1 MDTGIPFGSYT
12 ESESEDNYQ
21 RKLRVMSGVP
31 QGSILGPLLFLA
43 YVNHIW
49 KNTESTFRLF
59 VEDCVIYRKI
69 VNNSGI
75 KKLQIDLCRL
85 GEWAVENWM
94 KINSGKSKAV
104 SFTRAQMKNLLN
116 YSLLNQEI
124 PEASSFKYFEIILS
138 SDLSWK
144 ALQLTMHILKKGN
157 SSMKSLAYTS
167 LVHPILEYGAAYW
180 DLFREGKINALDWEQ
195 KKAAKF
201 ANLTNKLKWETL
213 AQCRKIVCIRALYK
227 AYPGELAWKAIGDR
241 LQRSYYLS
249 RANHDWKIRNRR
261 QRTDIRKYL
270 FVYSTIQLW
279 NKLPMNALGT
289 FPSKPSIFRKR
300 VRKVISEVK

>member
-1 MDTGIPFGSYT
+1 MG
-12 ESESEDNYQ
+12 
-21 RKLRVMSGVP
+21 
-31 QGSILGPLLFLA
+31 
-43 YVNHIW
+43 
-49 KNTESTFRLF
+49 
-59 VEDCVIYRKI
+59 
-69 VNNSGI
+69 
-75 KKLQIDLCRL
+75 
-85 GEWAVENWM
+85 
-94 KINSGKSKAV
+94 
-104 SFTRAQMKNLLN
+104 
-116 YSLLNQEI
+116 
-124 PEASSFKYFEIILS
+124 
-138 SDLSWK
+138 
-144 ALQLTMHILKKGN
+144 
-157 SSMKSLAYTS
+157 
-167 LVHPILEYGAAYW
+167 PILEYGAACW
-180 DLFREGKINALDWEQ
+180 DPFREGQIISLDRVK

-300 VRKVISEVK
+300 VRKVISEVQ

>member
-12 ESESEDNYQ
+12 ESEDNYQ

-69 VNNSGI
+69 VNNSVI

-94 KINSGKSKAV
+94 KINSGKSKTV
-104 SFTRAQMKNLLN
+104 SFTRAQVKNLLN

-167 LVHPILEYGAAYW
+167 LVHPVLEYGAAYW

-201 ANLTNKLKWETL
+201 ANLTKHFNWKML
-213 AQCRKIVCIRALYK
+213 AQLRKITCICALYK
-227 AYPGELAWKAIGDR
+227 
-241 LQRSYYLS
+241 
-249 RANHDWKIRNRR
+249 
-261 QRTDIRKYL
+261 
-270 FVYSTIQLW
+270 V
-279 NKLPMNALGT
+279 
-289 FPSKPSIFRKR
+289 
-300 VRKVISEVK
+300 